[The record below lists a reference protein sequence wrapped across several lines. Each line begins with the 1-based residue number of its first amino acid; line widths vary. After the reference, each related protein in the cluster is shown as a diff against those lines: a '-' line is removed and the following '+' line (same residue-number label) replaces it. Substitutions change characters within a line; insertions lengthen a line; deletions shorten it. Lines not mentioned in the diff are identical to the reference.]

1 MEKSIRELTRK
12 NPTLQKVFLDIYHSN
27 PDTDYNIIKDT
38 YDEYKK
44 YQNLLKNNQ
53 FDIRDFKEKT
63 FEDIYDEI
71 SRQAIINEKRK
82 YALSFISKKYAKLLN
97 EEGYELFHS
106 IKEMNLSHEKVN
118 DLVVKKI
125 ARYKTAEEFNESMQ
139 SFIENSKSHE
149 ISAITDKINAS
160 NLNAKVIV
168 ENHDKNILLIEVK
181 DYESSKKLGSSSWCI
196 STRKSYFDSYIS
208 KGDKPL
214 KNKQYFLWD
223 FNKQPSDKESL
234 IGFTL
239 DMTGSFQASHYKN
252 DVSMK
257 SGRLKSLLND
267 LDIHFNEI
275 YTKKE
280 ILNELE
286 NSKMSPRIRLD
297 ILLSCVDKKEEGAN
311 IYNQIITGK
320 RVTDYEWSEVI
331 NKSVKNP
338 EMLFGL
344 LEDHYV
350 HLRDNDIKKGVSYNN
365 FKSAIGSL
373 FATSSSSFTPNS
385 KAGYAQNPTF
395 FKLYWDKENVESL
408 MSEKWM
414 KQINEASKIH
424 TNKFNVDLLTFY
436 KKFKNEKEGYID
448 QEEKKFVV
456 KQIIKR
462 YQHSVGENSLKKFM
476 EWDSDVLND
485 KETALSL
492 GYMNAEDLQ
501 QLNRIIEIAN
511 WDSKTES
518 FIFSKQAVIEKLIK
532 NKSQL
537 NELNEVQ
544 KEAVKNNINIK
555 INNYDDFE
563 MFHDLEVL
571 NDDVVDNNFHVVL
584 KNILKDDYKDLE
596 NYYNIIEQYD
606 ISSTSVNRKII
617 EAALKEKAPFEKCE
631 LMLAKSEDPKNVC
644 DFMLECRKLIDDP
657 NEGDKV
663 LNVLSN
669 VIQTD
674 EKALDVLNKINL
686 KTYQPITKRFIPIV
700 LEKMDVNKAFEEED
714 AVKKLMVKML
724 NKGDPGAVSSL
735 MSRLNDD
742 NQSTLIQMSEKGK
755 DPLVQFLMD
764 KISDTK
770 KPDNKNKSG
779 SRMKVS

>member
-1 MEKSIRELTRK
+1 
-12 NPTLQKVFLDIYHSN
+12 
-27 PDTDYNIIKDT
+27 
-38 YDEYKK
+38 
-44 YQNLLKNNQ
+44 
-53 FDIRDFKEKT
+53 
-63 FEDIYDEI
+63 
-71 SRQAIINEKRK
+71 
-82 YALSFISKKYAKLLN
+82 
-97 EEGYELFHS
+97 
-106 IKEMNLSHEKVN
+106 
-118 DLVVKKI
+118 
-125 ARYKTAEEFNESMQ
+125 
-139 SFIENSKSHE
+139 
-149 ISAITDKINAS
+149 
-160 NLNAKVIV
+160 
-168 ENHDKNILLIEVK
+168 
-181 DYESSKKLGSSSWCI
+181 
-196 STRKSYFDSYIS
+196 
-208 KGDKPL
+208 
-214 KNKQYFLWD
+214 
-223 FNKQPSDKESL
+223 
-234 IGFTL
+234 
-239 DMTGSFQASHYKN
+239 
-252 DVSMK
+252 
-257 SGRLKSLLND
+257 
-267 LDIHFNEI
+267 
-275 YTKKE
+275 
-280 ILNELE
+280 
-286 NSKMSPRIRLD
+286 
-297 ILLSCVDKKEEGAN
+297 
-311 IYNQIITGK
+311 
-320 RVTDYEWSEVI
+320 
-331 NKSVKNP
+331 
-338 EMLFGL
+338 
-344 LEDHYV
+344 
-350 HLRDNDIKKGVSYNN
+350 
-365 FKSAIGSL
+365 
-373 FATSSSSFTPNS
+373 
-385 KAGYAQNPTF
+385 
-395 FKLYWDKENVESL
+395 
-408 MSEKWM
+408 
-414 KQINEASKIH
+414 
-424 TNKFNVDLLTFY
+424 
-436 KKFKNEKEGYID
+436 
-448 QEEKKFVV
+448 
-456 KQIIKR
+456 
-462 YQHSVGENSLKKFM
+462 
-476 EWDSDVLND
+476 
-485 KETALSL
+485 
-492 GYMNAEDLQ
+492 
-501 QLNRIIEIAN
+501 
-511 WDSKTES
+511 
-518 FIFSKQAVIEKLIK
+518 LIK

>member
-1 MEKSIRELTRK
+1 MEKEIKELTRK
-12 NPTLQKVFLDIYHSN
+12 NPTLQKVFLEIYSKSS
-27 PDTDYNIIKDT
+27 YVGFGIVKDT
-38 YDEYKK
+38 YEEYKK

-71 SRQAIINEKRK
+71 SRQALINEKRK
-82 YALSFISKKYAKLLN
+82 YALSFVSKKYSHLLN

-125 ARYKTAEEFNESMQ
+125 ARYKTAEEFNASMR

-149 ISAITDKINAS
+149 ISAITDKINDS
-160 NLNAKVIV
+160 NLNAKIVV
-168 ENHDKNILLIEVK
+168 ENHDKNVLLLEIK
-181 DYESSKKLGSSSWCI
+181 DYEASQKLGSSSWCI

-214 KNKQYFLWD
+214 NNKQYFLWD
-223 FNKQPSDKESL
+223 FNKKPSDKESL

-239 DMTGSFQASHYKN
+239 DMMGSLQASHYKN
-252 DVSMK
+252 DVSIK
-257 SGRLKSLLND
+257 SGRLKNLLDEFN
-267 LDIHFNEI
+267 IHFNEI

-286 NSKMSPRIRLD
+286 NSKMSPRVRLD
-297 ILLSCVDKKEEGAN
+297 VLLSCVDKKEEAAK

-331 NKSVKNP
+331 NRSVKNP
-338 EMLFGL
+338 EMFFGL

-350 HLRDNDIKKGVSYNN
+350 HLKDNDIKKGVSYNN
-365 FKSAIGSL
+365 FKSVIGSL
-373 FATSSSSFTPNS
+373 FATSNSSFTPNS

-414 KQINEASKIH
+414 KKINEASKIH

-501 QLNRIIEIAN
+501 QLNKIIEIAN
-511 WDSKTES
+511 WDSETES

-537 NELNEVQ
+537 KELNDVQ
-544 KEAVKNNINIK
+544 KDAVRNNINIK
-555 INNYDDFE
+555 INNYNDLE

-571 NDDVVDNNFHVVL
+571 NNDVVDSNFHSVL
-584 KNILKDDYKDLE
+584 KNILKEDYQNLE
-596 NYYNIIEQYD
+596 NYYNIIEQYN
-606 ISSTSVNRKII
+606 ISSTSINRKII
-617 EAALKEKAPFEKCE
+617 ETTLKEKDPFEKCQ
-631 LMLAKSEDPKNVC
+631 LMLEKSEDPKNIC
-644 DFMLECRKLIDDP
+644 DFMLECRKLIDEP
-657 NEGDKV
+657 NEGTKV
-663 LNVLSN
+663 LDVLSN

-674 EKALDVLNKINL
+674 KEALEVLNKINL
-686 KTYQPITKRFIPIV
+686 KTYQPITKRFIPVV

-714 AVKKLMVKML
+714 TVKKLMVKML

-742 NQSTLIQMSEKGK
+742 NQSALIQMSDKGK

-779 SRMKVS
+779 SKMKVS